1 MTSTE
6 HLAIAKITD
15 TFLGAGERSHGVL
28 TATLTV
34 DYGGTSQSV
43 GNYSLGG
50 KTAFGIQFVARILRA
65 AGVSSWE
72 EVKGRTILVVQETK
86 DGRVIGIQNL
96 PTEPGARFIFADLAA
111 ELEA

>member
-15 TFLGAGERSHGVL
+15 TYLGAGERSHGVL
-28 TATLTV
+28 TAQLTV

-50 KTAFGIQFVARILRA
+50 KTSFGIQFVAWILRA

-72 EVKGRTILVVQETK
+72 GRFQ
-86 DGRVIGIQNL
+86 
-96 PTEPGARFIFADLAA
+96 
-111 ELEA
+111 

>member
-65 AGVSSWE
+65 AGVSSW
-72 EVKGRTILVVQETK
+72 RWRASS
-86 DGRVIGIQNL
+86 RVDAGYMSWSMVL
-96 PTEPGARFIFADLAA
+96 PSFSLREKR
-111 ELEA
+111 